1 MSDGAGNSHEEIDL
15 AAALGADAGV
25 SVQCFTV

>member
-1 MSDGAGNSHEEIDL
+1 MSSPPEQEAKEIDL

-25 SVQCFTV
+25 SSQCFTV